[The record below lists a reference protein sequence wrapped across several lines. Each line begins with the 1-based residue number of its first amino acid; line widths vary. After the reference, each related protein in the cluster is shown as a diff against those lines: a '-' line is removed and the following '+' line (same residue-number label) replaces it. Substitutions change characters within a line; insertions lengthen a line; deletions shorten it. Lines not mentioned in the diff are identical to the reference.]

1 MTAAAAYGHGAET
14 SFSAPYFIRQKL
26 SIAKTGSGQT
36 FARVDTK
43 SRFSPA
49 PGDLV
54 PMSVKVFDAG
64 DRIQAFCVR
73 VSFQLFGKIKLPLLP
88 HIS

>member
-1 MTAAAAYGHGAET
+1 LT
-14 SFSAPYFIRQKL
+14 QKV
-26 SIAKTGSGQT
+26 I
-36 FARVDTK
+36 
-43 SRFSPA
+43 FSPA

-88 HIS
+88 PIS